1 MKRIQRKRTK
11 GWRMPENT
19 VYVGRPSKWGNPF
32 RLTKDGVIECY
43 VPHRRVPG
51 HWIDWSLTGGFNM
64 EDILELYERWL
75 NRELLAY
82 VHIPPDVEELRGK
95 DLACWCKEGEP
106 CHGDV
111 LIEYLNKKHGEL

>member
-19 VYVGRPSKWGNPF
+19 VYVGRPSKWGNPCKAKGLQGASTF
-32 RLTKDGVIECY
+32 ATYLSNPRIAYQILVPEEAEKVVEHMEWIRDNIEQ
-43 VPHRRVPG
+43 
-51 HWIDWSLTGGFNM
+51 
-64 EDILELYERWL
+64 
-75 NRELLAY
+75 
-82 VHIPPDVEELRGK
+82 LRGK

-111 LIEYLNKKHGEL
+111 LIEYLNEKL